1 MTISFATEHI
11 LEIAIEAERQGAA
24 FYEQLATIASSE
36 RVRAECQRLVGME
49 REHEKTFR
57 RLLGQQDVQRAL
69 SSLQAGQ
76 LSDQYQ
82 QYLLAL
88 VDSNMLPDEE
98 IARKLAEDATSEVE
112 AINIALQ
119 MEKNTILFYQ
129 ELQNLLGQEA
139 GVLQTIL
146 DEERSHVYEL
156 NELKAYLQN

>member
-1 MTISFATEHI
+1 MLLSLTAEEI

-24 FYEQLATIASSE
+24 FYERLADSAQDE
-36 RVRAECQRLVGME
+36 RVKQECRRLVTFE

-57 RLLGQQDVQRAL
+57 HLLGQRDIQRAL
-69 SSLQAGQ
+69 SSPQPGQ
-76 LSDQYQ
+76 SSDKYQ
-82 QYLLAL
+82 QYLSAL

-98 IARKLAEDATSEVE
+98 AARRLAQDAASEADAV
-112 AINIALQ
+112 NIALQ

-129 ELQNLLGQEA
+129 ELQNLLGTQA
-139 GVLQTIL
+139 GALQTVL